1 MKITLGRKTVDDHE
15 NYIPCTLDPVFGKYV
30 SSHWNFLVC
39 LVETKHQIFP
49 ELADDPDMFLGESP
63 VHLASRPQAPSH
75 TCWPSKHHVMKSPQ
89 GVHLQLFDCGFGLRP
104 TCLAK
109 LKVVVLCCLSLKL
122 QILLWANYLT
132 LCNSDWK
139 VVLALPTIFGGN
151 VFCKTL
157 QWFLG
162 CLLLGS
168 ISDCR
173 SSSTRC

>member
-30 SSHWNFLVC
+30 SPHWNFLVC
-39 LVETKHQIFP
+39 LVETKRQIFP

-63 VHLASRPQAPSH
+63 VRLASRPQAPSH

-139 VVLALPTIFGGN
+139 VVLAL
-151 VFCKTL
+151 L
-157 QWFLG
+157 
-162 CLLLGS
+162 
-168 ISDCR
+168 
-173 SSSTRC
+173 